1 MFSKAFILR
10 YHNQMIGTLFILAA
24 CLLWGMD
31 TLIRYPLVERGLN
44 PITIVFY
51 EHLVLSLIFSTTL
64 IPAIK
69 RIGNLRLSDVLGFII
84 VGGVGSALATVCF
97 TESFKYLNP
106 SLVILLQKFQPVVAI
121 FLSAIVLKEK
131 IQKPFLFWSAICLVG
146 GTLVSSPDLINF
158 WNLIM
163 NGNGIASSD
172 GAIHGYLLVM
182 ISVIGWGAATVFG
195 KHLSSGGFDTK
206 AIMGGRFLT
215 GLVVLIP
222 FIHFNQ
228 SIILNEV
235 TDYSKILLMV
245 FISGGCAMWFYYK
258 GLKLIPAR
266 SAAIS
271 EMFFPLFAII
281 LNWIFLGKELN
292 QWQLVGGG
300 LLILG
305 SLIIQLKRY

>member
-1 MFSKAFILR
+1 MVGTFFIL
-10 YHNQMIGTLFILAA
+10 LA
-24 CLLWGMD
+24 CMFWGMD

-44 PITIVFY
+44 PVSIVFY
-51 EHLVLSLIFSTTL
+51 EHLILCLIFATSL

-69 RIGNLRLSDVLGFII
+69 RIGNLRLSDVLSFVI

-121 FLSAIVLKEK
+121 FLSAIVLKEN
-131 IQKPFLFWSAICLVG
+131 IQKPFLFWSGVCLVG
-146 GTLVSSPDLINF
+146 GTLVSSPDLFRF
-158 WNLIM
+158 WDLWR
-163 NGNGIASSD
+163 NGNGIVSSD
-172 GAIHGYLLVM
+172 GAIQGYLLVL
-182 ISVIGWGAATVFG
+182 ISVVGWGAATVFG
-195 KHLSSGGFDTK
+195 KNLSTAGFDPK

-215 GLVVLIP
+215 GLIVLIP
-222 FIHFNQ
+222 FMHFNQ
-228 SIILNEV
+228 SIIYNDI

-245 FISGGCAMWFYYK
+245 LISGACAMWFYYK
-258 GLKLIPAR
+258 GLKLVPAR

-271 EMFFPLFAII
+271 EMFFPFFAII